1 MFIDVIPTYMF
12 ISCML
17 GALSDQR
24 TLNLL
29 KLEVQFWATMWVIQI
44 EQPLLLPAEPFF
56 HP

>member
-1 MFIDVIPTYMF
+1 MFIDVMPAYMC

-17 GALSDQR
+17 GALNNQR

-44 EQPLLLPAEPFF
+44 EKPLLLPAEPFF
-56 HP
+56 YP

>member
-1 MFIDVIPTYMF
+1 MFIDVMPAYMC

-17 GALSDQR
+17 GALNNQR

-56 HP
+56 YP